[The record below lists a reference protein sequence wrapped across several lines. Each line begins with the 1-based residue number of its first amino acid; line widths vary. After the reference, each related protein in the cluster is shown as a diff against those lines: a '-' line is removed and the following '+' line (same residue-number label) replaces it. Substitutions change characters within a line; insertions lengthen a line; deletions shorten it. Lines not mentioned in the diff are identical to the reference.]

1 MRLRKIDPERI
12 PALVAQGLSAA
23 EIAVKLGCAEGSLR
37 VRCSQLK
44 ISLKRQGNAKP
55 DARTDDVG
63 PASSDAAVDRNP
75 VANRTDPP
83 GKAVANQETE
93 LCVAL
98 PHKTIHQLR
107 QHAALMGISAA
118 MLAAS
123 LLQTIAQ
130 DSLYKAVL
138 DTG

>member
-1 MRLRKIDPERI
+1 MLGLMMSGPPLPTPRSIVTRSQKERI
-12 PALVAQGLSAA
+12 
-23 EIAVKLGCAEGSLR
+23 
-37 VRCSQLK
+37 
-44 ISLKRQGNAKP
+44 
-55 DARTDDVG
+55 
-63 PASSDAAVDRNP
+63 
-75 VANRTDPP
+75 PP

-118 MLAAS
+118 MLAAN

-130 DSLYKAVL
+130 DRLYKAVL

>member
-23 EIAVKLGCAEGSLR
+23 EIADKLGCAEGSLR

-44 ISLKRQGNAKP
+44 ISLKRQGNAQP

-75 VANRTDPP
+75 VAKRTDSAGKSSREPGNRTLCCPP
-83 GKAVANQETE
+83 
-93 LCVAL
+93 
-98 PHKTIHQLR
+98 
-107 QHAALMGISAA
+107 
-118 MLAAS
+118 
-123 LLQTIAQ
+123 AQ
-130 DSLYKAVL
+130 DHPPTSTARCV
-138 DTG
+138 DGHFGSDARG

>member
-1 MRLRKIDPERI
+1 MRLRKIEPERI

-55 DARTDDVG
+55 DARTANVG
-63 PASSDAAVDRNP
+63 PASCAPVDRNP
-75 VANRTDPP
+75 VAKRADPP
-83 GKAVANQETE
+83 EKAVANHETE

-98 PHKTIHQLR
+98 PHKTMHQLR
-107 QHAALMGISAA
+107 QHAALMGISGA
-118 MLAAS
+118 MLAAN

-130 DSLYKAVL
+130 DGLYKAVL